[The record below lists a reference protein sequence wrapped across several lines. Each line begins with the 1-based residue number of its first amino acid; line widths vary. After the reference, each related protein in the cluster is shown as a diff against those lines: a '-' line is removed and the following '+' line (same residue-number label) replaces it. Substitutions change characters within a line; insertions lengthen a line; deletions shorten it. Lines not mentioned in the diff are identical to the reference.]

1 MDSLRGLRAQEQAEN
16 LYPVGVGRAHEAPE
30 NHRDEVS
37 PAVTGLDPAG
47 EAAAA
52 GVRVGDLLVAVDGEP
67 VRDVLEFT
75 FLTSG
80 EPTRLTFERDEK
92 TFDVDLE
99 GLGPTGI
106 EFEQELFDGLRRC
119 NNSCVFCFVHQLPAK
134 VVRRS
139 LLTKDEDY
147 RLSFLHGGYVTMG
160 NFTEDDYERIIDM
173 RLSPLYVSVH
183 ATDLAVRREMLGNPN
198 APDVLDGLR
207 RLQANG
213 IEFYG
218 QVVLVPG
225 YNTGDVLR
233 RTLTDLAELPNMRST
248 AVVPVG
254 LTDFRERLPQI
265 RELTRQE
272 AAESVDII
280 HAARSQDRDPRGARF
295 YAADELFAAA
305 DRPCPQ
311 ADYYDDSFE
320 LREDGVGM
328 VRSFEDGFLRLAAE
342 AWPAALSPARARPAR
357 VAVVTGVAAGRH
369 FERFLMPRLREVEGL
384 AAELVVVENDF
395 FGHGIQV
402 AGLLTGQDILKA
414 VKARGRFDRVLVGE
428 HAFQPGGDIMLDGTT
443 LSDLRSGTHADV
455 RRVADDP
462 RALVEAALGRKLPTA
477 CSSEEPAFTAAA
489 SRIGMAGLGAL
500 EV

>member
-1 MDSLRGLRAQEQAEN
+1 
-16 LYPVGVGRAHEAPE
+16 VGRAHEAPE
-30 NHRDEVS
+30 NHRDEVA
-37 PAVTGLDPAG
+37 PAVTGLDPEG
-47 EAAAA
+47 EAALA
-52 GVRVGDLLVAVDGEP
+52 GVRVGDRLEAVDGEP

-80 EPTRLTFERDEK
+80 EPTRLTFSRGDDRY
-92 TFDVDLE
+92 DVDLE

-183 ATDLAVRREMLGNPN
+183 ATDLAVRRQMLGNPK

-207 RLQANG
+207 RLRDNG

-225 YNTGDVLR
+225 YNTGEVLR
-233 RTLTDLAELPNMRST
+233 RTLHELGEFPNMRST

-254 LTDFRERLPQI
+254 LTDFRDRLPEL
-265 RELTRQE
+265 RELTREE
-272 AAESVDII
+272 AAEAVDLV
-280 HAARSQDRDPRGARF
+280 HAARVADQDPRGPRF

-305 DRPCPQ
+305 ERPCPQ
-311 ADYYDDSFE
+311 AAYYDEAYE

-328 VRSFEDGFLRLAAE
+328 VRSFEDGFRRLAEE
-342 AWPAALSPARARPAR
+342 AWPTAHSPAPARPAR
-357 VAVVTGVAAGRH
+357 VAVVTGVAAARH
-369 FERFLMPRLREVEGL
+369 FERFLMPRLRRAEGL
-384 AAELVVVENDF
+384 APELVVVENDF

-414 VKARGRFDRVLVGE
+414 VNARGRFDRVLVGE

-443 LSDLRSGTHADV
+443 LSDLQSGTGADV

-462 RALVEAALGRKLPTA
+462 RSLVEAALGLALPGAPDDETRY
-477 CSSEEPAFTAAA
+477 AAA
-489 SRIGMAGLGAL
+489 RVGIAGLGAMEAM